1 MKYGKK
7 TFFTLII
14 TFLVFI
20 NTVGVLFALF
30 LENNNANTQKQT
42 YKNEYTK
49 LADTVEVNFNKI
61 IQYQD
66 QDLIDGFLK
75 SVLAQYA
82 NENLNLEFRNAQDM
96 LLYSSFFEPQ
106 VDINKDSVEILEID
120 SVRCIVVSSMICDG

>member
-30 LENNNANTQKQT
+30 LENNNANIQKQT

-49 LADTVEVNFNKI
+49 LADTVEVNFQKI
-61 IQYQD
+61 AQYQD
-66 QDLIDGFLK
+66 QDL
-75 SVLAQYA
+75 Y
-82 NENLNLEFRNAQDM
+82 
-96 LLYSSFFEPQ
+96 
-106 VDINKDSVEILEID
+106 IL
-120 SVRCIVVSSMICDG
+120 